1 MLHTLTESGHMMWT
15 CPCGSDLM
23 AHISHE
29 GVQHPS
35 SDEYETIEDGTHTDE
50 QGMTW
55 TRLIRRPTG
64 NKVINASH
72 IALPPCECGK
82 QTFLAVP
89 TDEHYANVAK
99 VNEDGIPTNASV
111 EALNRTKEL
120 ARQMT
125 NAGKGPT
132 NNQ

>member
-15 CPCGSDLM
+15 CPCGADLM
-23 AHISHE
+23 AHISNPD
-29 GVQHPS
+29 VQHPT
-35 SDEYETIEDGTHTDE
+35 SDEMETVVEGTHVDD
-50 QGMTW
+50 QGRTW
-55 TRLIRRPTG
+55 TRHLTRPTG
-64 NKVINASH
+64 KKIIHSSH
-72 IALPPCECGK
+72 IALPKCDCGK

-99 VNEDGIPTNASV
+99 VNEDGILTNASI

-120 ARQMT
+120 ARQMI

-132 NNQ
+132 N